1 MVPEIEP
8 TRRDEAMPN
17 SVRTSKEE
25 AYIRRVGDELKRVR
39 AALQVARPRM
49 LGRDSYVTEYLKQ
62 ELLPAMDRLWEL
74 LSPEVLDRTLRQ
86 ILERRKFVTSTAA
99 IAESVGV
106 HPATLERWISSRK
119 LKPPRQLFIGKKI
132 FRLWNQKDLERVKRF
147 KKKFYRKGRGG
158 RRTKGLPGQSNS
170 PATSPKSP
178 SISEG

>member
-25 AYIRRVGDELKRVR
+25 AYIQRVRDELKRVR
-39 AALQVARPRM
+39 AALRTARPRM
-49 LGRDSYVTEYLKQ
+49 LARDSYVTEFLEQ
-62 ELLPAMDRLWEL
+62 EVLPAMDRLWES

-86 ILERRKFVTSTAA
+86 ILERRKFVISTATV
-99 IAESVGV
+99 AEIVGV

-119 LKPPRQLFIGKKI
+119 LKPPRRLWVGKKI
-132 FRLWNQKDLERVKRF
+132 FRLWNQKDVERVKRF
-147 KKKFYRKGRGG
+147 KKSFYRKGRGG

-178 SISEG
+178 SASEG